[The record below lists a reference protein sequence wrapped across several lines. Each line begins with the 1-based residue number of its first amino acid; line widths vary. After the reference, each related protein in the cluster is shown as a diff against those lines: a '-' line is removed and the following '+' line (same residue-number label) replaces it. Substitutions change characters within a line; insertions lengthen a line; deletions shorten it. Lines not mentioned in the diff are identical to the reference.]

1 MSGAH
6 HHAHAAHGDLT
17 RSAALASVAMALVLV
32 GLKIWAAWTT
42 GSTAMLGS
50 LADTALDLFASIIT
64 LFGVRYAAMPADDEH
79 RFGHGKAEALAAMVQ
94 LMLISVSAIWIGW
107 RSVERWM
114 AGAVTADAEFGI
126 GVSIIAIVLTLGL
139 LAWQR
144 RVVARTGSVAIATD
158 SLHYQSDVALNLAV
172 IAALVLDAMLGLRGA
187 DPLFGIGIAAWLLWG
202 AWRSTSNVLDQLL
215 DREWPVERKRALL
228 DALAD
233 FPEAATIHLL
243 KTRTSGAQEFVQFHL
258 WFPRDTSIAVAHQ
271 VMVLMEER
279 IEALF
284 PGVEV
289 MIHAEPEDDVLEEVG
304 YRPSEMVG
312 DAVNKNIAA
321 KNKNDLNDKK
331 SLER

>member
-1 MSGAH
+1 MSGGHH

-17 RSAALASVAMALVLV
+17 RSAALASVAMALTLV
-32 GLKIWAAWTT
+32 GLKIWAAWAT

-50 LADTALDLFASIIT
+50 LADTALDLFASVIT

-114 AGAVTADAEFGI
+114 AGAVTVEAEYGI
-126 GVSIIAIVLTLGL
+126 GVSLVAILLTLGL

-144 RVVARTGSVAIATD
+144 RVIARTGSVAIATD
-158 SLHYQSDVALNLAV
+158 SLHYQSDVALNVAV
-172 IAALVLDAMLGLRGA
+172 IVALVLDGMLGLRGA

-202 AWRSTSNVLDQLL
+202 AWRSTSHVLDQLL

-233 FPEAATIHLL
+233 FPEAKTIHLL

-258 WFPRDTSIAVAHQ
+258 WFPSVTSISVAHD
-271 VMVLMEER
+271 VMVLMEQR

-289 MIHAEPEDDVLEEVG
+289 MIHAEPEDDALEVVG
-304 YRPSEMVG
+304 YQPSEMAS
-312 DAVNKNIAA
+312 DT
-321 KNKNDLNDKK
+321 
-331 SLER
+331 

>member
-1 MSGAH
+1 VSGGHH

-32 GLKIWAAWTT
+32 GLKVWAAWAT

-50 LADTALDLFASIIT
+50 LADTALDLFASVIT

-114 AGAVTADAEFGI
+114 GGAVTAEAEYGI
-126 GVSIIAIVLTLGL
+126 GVSLVAILLTLGL

-144 RVVARTGSVAIATD
+144 RVIARTGSVAIATD
-158 SLHYQSDVALNLAV
+158 SLHYQSDVALNVAV
-172 IAALVLDAMLGLRGA
+172 IVALVLDGMLGLRGA

-202 AWRSTSNVLDQLL
+202 AWRSTSHVLDQLL
-215 DREWPVERKRALL
+215 DREWPVERKRTLL

-233 FPEAATIHLL
+233 FPEAKTIHLL

-258 WFPRDTSIAVAHQ
+258 WFPADTSIAVAHE

-289 MIHAEPEDDVLEEVG
+289 MIHAEPEDDALEEVG
-304 YRPSEMVG
+304 YQPSEMAG
-312 DAVNKNIAA
+312 D
-321 KNKNDLNDKK
+321 
-331 SLER
+331 

>member
-114 AGAVTADAEFGI
+114 AGAVTADAEYGI

-289 MIHAEPEDDVLEEVG
+289 MIHAEPEDDVLEVVG

-312 DAVNKNIAA
+312 DAG
-321 KNKNDLNDKK
+321 
-331 SLER
+331 

>member
-114 AGAVTADAEFGI
+114 AGAATSDAEYGI

-312 DAVNKNIAA
+312 DAG
-321 KNKNDLNDKK
+321 
-331 SLER
+331 

>member
-1 MSGAH
+1 MNGAHH
-6 HHAHAAHGDLT
+6 HHAHAEHGNLT

-32 GLKIWAAWTT
+32 GLKIWAAWAT

-64 LFGVRYAAMPADDEH
+64 LFGVRYAAMPADDQH

-114 AGAVTADAEFGI
+114 AGAVTAEAEYGI
-126 GVSIIAIVLTLGL
+126 GVSVIAIVLTLGL

-144 RVVARTGSVAIATD
+144 RVIARTGSVAIATD

-172 IAALVLDAMLGLRGA
+172 IAALVLDGMLGLRGA
-187 DPLFGIGIAAWLLWG
+187 DPLFGIGIALWLLWG
-202 AWRSTSNVLDQLL
+202 AWRSTSDVLDQLL

-228 DALAD
+228 EALAD
-233 FPEAATIHLL
+233 FPEASTIHLL

-258 WFPRDTSIAVAHQ
+258 WFPRDTSIAVAHD
-271 VMVLMEER
+271 VMVRMEER

-304 YRPSEMVG
+304 YRPSEMEDEG
-312 DAVNKNIAA
+312 A
-321 KNKNDLNDKK
+321 
-331 SLER
+331 

>member
-6 HHAHAAHGDLT
+6 HHAHATHSNLT
-17 RSAALASVAMALVLV
+17 RSAALASIAMALTLV
-32 GLKIWAAWTT
+32 GLKIWAAWAT

-64 LFGVRYAAMPADDEH
+64 LLGVRYAAMPADDEH

-107 RSVERWM
+107 RSIERWL
-114 AGAVTADAEFGI
+114 AGAVTAEAEYGI
-126 GVSIIAIVLTLGL
+126 GVSVVAIVLTLGL

-172 IAALVLDAMLGLRGA
+172 IVALVLDGMLGLRGA
-187 DPLFGIGIAAWLLWG
+187 DPLFGIGIALWLLWG

-228 DALAD
+228 DALGD
-233 FPEAATIHLL
+233 FPEAKTIHLL
-243 KTRTSGAQEFVQFHL
+243 KTRTSGAHEFVQFHL
-258 WFPRDTSIAVAHQ
+258 WFPPTTNIAVAHE

-284 PGVEV
+284 PGIEV
-289 MIHAEPEDDVLEEVG
+289 MIHAEPEDDALEEVG
-304 YRPSEMVG
+304 YQPSEMAI
-312 DAVNKNIAA
+312 DP
-321 KNKNDLNDKK
+321 D
-331 SLER
+331 

>member
-312 DAVNKNIAA
+312 DAG
-321 KNKNDLNDKK
+321 
-331 SLER
+331 

>member
-1 MSGAH
+1 MSGGHH
-6 HHAHAAHGDLT
+6 HHAHATHGDLT
-17 RSAALASVAMALVLV
+17 RSAALASVAMALTLV

-50 LADTALDLFASIIT
+50 LADTALDLFASVIT

-114 AGAVTADAEFGI
+114 AGAVTVEAEYGI
-126 GVSIIAIVLTLGL
+126 GVSLVAILLTLGL

-144 RVVARTGSVAIATD
+144 RVIARTGSVAIATD
-158 SLHYQSDVALNLAV
+158 SLHYQSDVALNVAV
-172 IAALVLDAMLGLRGA
+172 IAALLLDGMLGLRGA
-187 DPLFGIGIAAWLLWG
+187 DPLFGIGIAACLLWG
-202 AWRSTSNVLDQLL
+202 AWRSTSHVLDQLL

-228 DALAD
+228 DVLAD
-233 FPEAATIHLL
+233 FPEAKTIHLL

-258 WFPRDTSIAVAHQ
+258 WFPPATSIAVAHDI
-271 VMVLMEER
+271 MARMEDR

-289 MIHAEPEDDVLEEVG
+289 MIHAEPEDDMLEEVG
-304 YRPSEMVG
+304 YQPSEMAP
-312 DAVNKNIAA
+312 DAI
-321 KNKNDLNDKK
+321 
-331 SLER
+331 

>member
-1 MSGAH
+1 MSGTHH

-17 RSAALASVAMALVLV
+17 RSAALASVAMALTLV

-64 LFGVRYAAMPADDEH
+64 LFGVRYAAMPADDQH

-107 RSVERWM
+107 RSVERWL
-114 AGAVTADAEFGI
+114 AGAVTAEAEYGI
-126 GVSIIAIVLTLGL
+126 GVSVIAIVLTLCL

-172 IAALVLDAMLGLRGA
+172 IVALVLDGMLGLRGA
-187 DPLFGIGIAAWLLWG
+187 DPLFGIGIALWLLWG
-202 AWRSTSNVLDQLL
+202 AWRSTADVLDQLL

-233 FPEAATIHLL
+233 FPQARTIHLL

-258 WFPRDTSIAVAHQ
+258 WFPRNTSIAVAHD
-271 VMVLMEER
+271 VMVQMEAR
-279 IEALF
+279 IGALV

-289 MIHAEPEDDVLEEVG
+289 MIHAEPEDDILEELG
-304 YRPSEMVG
+304 YQPSEMAG
-312 DAVNKNIAA
+312 
-321 KNKNDLNDKK
+321 
-331 SLER
+331 

>member
-1 MSGAH
+1 MSGGHH
-6 HHAHAAHGDLT
+6 HHAHATHGDLT
-17 RSAALASVAMALVLV
+17 RSAALASVAMALTLV

-50 LADTALDLFASIIT
+50 LADTALDLFASVIT

-114 AGAVTADAEFGI
+114 AGAVTVEAEYGI
-126 GVSIIAIVLTLGL
+126 GVSLVAILLTLGL

-144 RVVARTGSVAIATD
+144 RVIARTGSVAIATD
-158 SLHYQSDVALNLAV
+158 SLHYQSDVALNVAV
-172 IAALVLDAMLGLRGA
+172 IAALLLDGMLGLRGA

-202 AWRSTSNVLDQLL
+202 AWRSTSHVLDQLL

-228 DALAD
+228 DVLAD
-233 FPEAATIHLL
+233 FPEAKTIHLL

-258 WFPRDTSIAVAHQ
+258 WFPPATSIAVAHDI
-271 VMVLMEER
+271 MARMEDR

-289 MIHAEPEDDVLEEVG
+289 MIHAEPEDDMLEEVG
-304 YRPSEMVG
+304 YQPSEMAP
-312 DAVNKNIAA
+312 DAI
-321 KNKNDLNDKK
+321 
-331 SLER
+331 

>member
-79 RFGHGKAEALAAMVQ
+79 RFGHGKAEARAAMVQ

-114 AGAVTADAEFGI
+114 AGAVTADAEYGI

-289 MIHAEPEDDVLEEVG
+289 MIHAEPEDDVLEVVG

-312 DAVNKNIAA
+312 DAG
-321 KNKNDLNDKK
+321 
-331 SLER
+331 

>member
-114 AGAVTADAEFGI
+114 AGAVTADAEYGI

-312 DAVNKNIAA
+312 DAG
-321 KNKNDLNDKK
+321 
-331 SLER
+331 